1 MPNSHPIHTKKNH
14 KNHLEKSG
22 PASSL
27 TSPPSLSAV
36 THFYEL
42 QPGTVLHLQ
51 RLIGNQAVR
60 TLIARQPFSIG
71 QPEIPIQL
79 RNSVNLQSLSEEELQ
94 QRYDL
99 VTDTLT
105 QFQSA
110 NPNQTT
116 SEMAELETEAGR
128 IGTELLRRDAL
139 AKGRTFD
146 ASDIDAMRD
155 YFKSNAKKTT
165 PDSCIVC
172 MNKGLKL
179 LIGDPN
185 QKTTPES
192 IEKTMELL
200 QKDKRAGAAKEIYFV
215 DKDGKQTKG
224 VRRPEKLPE
233 NVFSTV
239 LSMAGNDVGWSV
251 FALSLLDGYHS
262 VTLTLDNNDPSQPKI
277 YWSDQWSSKGGWKEY
292 GRDELD
298 KEITSLVQGWWDKQ
312 PPKGKHTTVIRLWRL
327 NQ

>member
-1 MPNSHPIHTKKNH
+1 MRNSHQVRTRQSHTDKPMPTIHQGSRETSTPVQ
-14 KNHLEKSG
+14 HL
-22 PASSL
+22 
-27 TSPPSLSAV
+27 T
-36 THFYEL
+36 
-42 QPGTVLHLQ
+42 PGSVLDLQ
-51 RLIGNQAVR
+51 RLIGNHAVK
-60 TLIARQPFSIG
+60 TIIARQPFSIA
-71 QPEIPIQL
+71 QPQIPIQL
-79 RNSVNLQSLSEEELQ
+79 RNSVNLQTLSIEELQ
-94 QRYDL
+94 QRHDL

-116 SEMAELETEAGR
+116 VEMGELEAEAGR

-139 AKGRTFD
+139 DKGRTFE
-146 ASDIDAMRD
+146 ASDIEAMRD
-155 YFKSNAKKTT
+155 YFKANAKKTK

-179 LIGDPN
+179 LLGDPT

-200 QKDKRAGAAKEIYFV
+200 QKDKRAGAAKEIYFL

-233 NVFSTV
+233 NIFATV

-251 FALSLLDGYHS
+251 FGLSLLDGYHS
-262 VTLTLDNNDPSQPKI
+262 VTLALDNNDPSQPKI
-277 YWSDQWSSKGGWKEY
+277 YWADQWSSKGGWKEY

-298 KEITSLVQGWWDKQ
+298 KEIVSLVRGWWDDQ